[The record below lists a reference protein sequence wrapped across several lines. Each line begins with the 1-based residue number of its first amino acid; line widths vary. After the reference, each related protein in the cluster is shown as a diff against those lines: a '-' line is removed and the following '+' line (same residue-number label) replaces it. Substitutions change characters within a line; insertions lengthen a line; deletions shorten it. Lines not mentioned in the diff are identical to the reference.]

1 MAESGTTKCQVANS
15 QDMTLGQGNSGWISE
30 QQALAVLVLVSIFVA
45 LLVLLPYLQFILLAI
60 VLGYVLWPLQVRL
73 ERLVSPTVA
82 ALGVS
87 AAVILSVLLPAAY
100 LIWLAIQESIQVMQE
115 LEQGEIEIA
124 QIEAELAAYGL
135 EVNLLE
141 FYEANSER
149 IMATAEQLGLE
160 LFGVFRSLPRLF
172 IGLTITIFV
181 MFALL
186 RDGGR
191 LVAWLQAVA
200 PVEDDVQSEFVD
212 RLDRLMWASIIG
224 NVGAS
229 LIQAVA
235 LALGLWALGFDNVVL
250 LGIITFVLALLPL
263 VGAFG
268 VWVPLVAYLALLGSV
283 VSALALF
290 VWGSIVSLSD
300 FYTRPL
306 VIGKS
311 AALNSATVVV
321 GVFGGLVAFGMIGLF
336 IGPVVVGGA
345 KISLDLYARERA
357 ERTPGMDADDAVS
370 LDEVEVKSP
379 ERVLADSEDTDTV
392 SADTMAQIASERPDT
407 TDETATEQAEDGND
421 VATKQADSEGDVA
434 NKHADTTDESE
445 AEKNDTVD
453 EDETEHHDEDERSK

>member
-1 MAESGTTKCQVANS
+1 MAESGTPKFQVANS

-87 AAVILSVLLPAAY
+87 AATILSVLLPAAY

-191 LVAWLQAVA
+191 LVAWLQVVA
-200 PVEDDVQSEFVD
+200 PVDDDVQSEFVD

-235 LALGLWALGFDNVVL
+235 LAFGLWVLGFENVVL

-357 ERTPGMDADDAVS
+357 ERTPGMDADDAIA

-379 ERVLADSEDTDTV
+379 ERVLADSEVPNTPSPDTGDEAPAKQTDTV
-392 SADTMAQIASERPDT
+392 EQTTTEETDT
-407 TDETATEQAEDGND
+407 TAETG
-421 VATKQADSEGDVA
+421 SE
-434 NKHADTTDESE
+434 NTDED
-445 AEKNDTVD
+445 A
-453 EDETEHHDEDERSK
+453 

>member
-1 MAESGTTKCQVANS
+1 
-15 QDMTLGQGNSGWISE
+15 MTQGRGDSGWISE
-30 QQALAVLVLVSIFVA
+30 QQALGALVLVSILFA

-60 VLGYVLWPLQVRL
+60 ILGYVLWPLQVRF
-73 ERLVSPTVA
+73 EGRFSPTVA
-82 ALGVS
+82 ALVVTVG
-87 AAVILSVLLPAAY
+87 AILSVLLPAAY
-100 LIWLAIQESIQVMQE
+100 LIWLAIQEAVDVMQAIE
-115 LEQGEIEIA
+115 RGEIEIA
-124 QIEAELAAYGL
+124 EIEAQLAAYGL
-135 EVNLLE
+135 EISLVE
-141 FYEANSER
+141 FYEEYSGTVLA
-149 IMATAEQLGLE
+149 AVEQIAFE
-160 LFGVFRSLPRLF
+160 LFGVLRSLPRLF
-172 IGLTITIFV
+172 IGLTITTFV

-191 LVAWLQAVA
+191 LLTWLQVVA
-200 PVEDDVQSEFVD
+200 PVKDDVQSEFID

-235 LALGLWALGFDNVVL
+235 LAVGLWILGFDNVIL
-250 LGIITFVLALLPL
+250 LGIITFILALLPL

-283 VSALALF
+283 GPALALF

-336 IGPVVVGGA
+336 IGPVVIGGA

-357 ERTPGMDADDAVS
+357 ARTPGMDADDAVA
-370 LDEVEVKSP
+370 LDEVEIKNP
-379 ERVLADSEDTDTV
+379 DRVLTNFDETNTEST
-392 SADTMAQIASERPDT
+392 DT
-407 TDETATEQAEDGND
+407 TDEEA
-421 VATKQADSEGDVA
+421 SE
-434 NKHADTTDESE
+434 HTDE
-445 AEKNDTVD
+445 NDQ
-453 EDETEHHDEDERSK
+453 RG

>member
-1 MAESGTTKCQVANS
+1 
-15 QDMTLGQGNSGWISE
+15 MTQGRGDSGWISE
-30 QQALAVLVLVSIFVA
+30 QQALGALVLVSILFA

-60 VLGYVLWPLQVRL
+60 ILGYVLWPLQVRF
-73 ERLVSPTVA
+73 EGRFSPTVA
-82 ALGVS
+82 ALVVTVG
-87 AAVILSVLLPAAY
+87 AILSVLLPAAY
-100 LIWLAIQESIQVMQE
+100 LIWLAIQEAVDVMQAIE
-115 LEQGEIEIA
+115 RGEIEIA
-124 QIEAELAAYGL
+124 EIEAQLAAYGL
-135 EVNLLE
+135 EISLVE
-141 FYEANSER
+141 FYEEYSGTVLA
-149 IMATAEQLGLE
+149 AVEQIAFE
-160 LFGVFRSLPRLF
+160 LFGVLRSLPRLF
-172 IGLTITIFV
+172 IGLTITTFV

-191 LVAWLQAVA
+191 LLTWLQVVA
-200 PVEDDVQSEFVD
+200 PVKDDVQSEFID

-235 LALGLWALGFDNVVL
+235 LAVGLWILGFDNVIL
-250 LGIITFVLALLPL
+250 LGIITFILALLPL

-283 VSALALF
+283 GPALALF

-336 IGPVVVGGA
+336 IGPVVIGGA

-357 ERTPGMDADDAVS
+357 ARTPGMDADDAVA
-370 LDEVEVKSP
+370 LDEVEIKNP
-379 ERVLADSEDTDTV
+379 DRVLANFDETNTES
-392 SADTMAQIASERPDT
+392 PDT
-407 TDETATEQAEDGND
+407 TDEEA
-421 VATKQADSEGDVA
+421 SE
-434 NKHADTTDESE
+434 HTDE
-445 AEKNDTVD
+445 NDQ
-453 EDETEHHDEDERSK
+453 RG

>member
-1 MAESGTTKCQVANS
+1 
-15 QDMTLGQGNSGWISE
+15 MTQGRGDSGWISE
-30 QQALAVLVLVSIFVA
+30 QQALGALVLVSILFA

-60 VLGYVLWPLQVRL
+60 ILGYVLWPLQVRF
-73 ERLVSPTVA
+73 EGRFSPTVA
-82 ALGVS
+82 ALVVTVG
-87 AAVILSVLLPAAY
+87 AILSVLLPAAY
-100 LIWLAIQESIQVMQE
+100 LIWLAIQEAVDVMQAIE
-115 LEQGEIEIA
+115 RGEIEIA
-124 QIEAELAAYGL
+124 EIEAQLAAYGL
-135 EVNLLE
+135 EISLVE
-141 FYEANSER
+141 FYEEYSGTVLA
-149 IMATAEQLGLE
+149 AVEQIAFE
-160 LFGVFRSLPRLF
+160 LFGVLRSLPRLF
-172 IGLTITIFV
+172 IGLTITTFV

-191 LVAWLQAVA
+191 LLTWLQVVA
-200 PVEDDVQSEFVD
+200 PVKDDVQSEFID

-235 LALGLWALGFDNVVL
+235 LAVGLWILGFDNVIL
-250 LGIITFVLALLPL
+250 LGIITFILALLPL

-283 VSALALF
+283 GPALALF

-336 IGPVVVGGA
+336 IGPVVIGGA

-357 ERTPGMDADDAVS
+357 ARTPGMDADDAVA
-370 LDEVEVKSP
+370 LDEVEIKNP
-379 ERVLADSEDTDTV
+379 DRVLTNFDETNTEST
-392 SADTMAQIASERPDT
+392 DT
-407 TDETATEQAEDGND
+407 TDEAA
-421 VATKQADSEGDVA
+421 SE
-434 NKHADTTDESE
+434 HTDE
-445 AEKNDTVD
+445 NDQ
-453 EDETEHHDEDERSK
+453 RG